1 MNRAFLIV
9 IIPAILTSFCWLA
22 IEWGWGVAAAAT
34 GVEIAVVAIG
44 VRYQIQREKTPEAAR
59 SAPDAN
65 VETRNR

>member
-34 GVEIAVVAIG
+34 GVEIAAVAIG
-44 VRYQIQREKTPEAAR
+44 VRCQIQREKMPEAAR
-59 SAPDAN
+59 TAPDVN
-65 VETRNR
+65 GVSKDR

>member
-22 IEWGWGVAAAAT
+22 IEWGWGVSAAAT
-34 GVEIAVVAIG
+34 GVEIAAVIFG
-44 VRYQIQREKTPEAAR
+44 VRYQIQREKTPVAGR

>member
-9 IIPAILTSFCWLA
+9 IVPAILTSFCWLA

-34 GVEIAVVAIG
+34 GAEIAAVAIG
-44 VRYQIQREKTPEAAR
+44 VRYQIQREKTPEAVR

-65 VETRNR
+65 GETRNR